1 MARITRRPQAAADIL
16 DIWDFIADD
25 SFLEADRSAPKALT
39 PKGAARHMDHTHT
52 HDHDGL
58 GSHTHGPGGHH
69 HHT

>member
-1 MARITRRPQAAADIL
+1 VAYLHQQM
-16 DIWDFIADD
+16 F

-39 PKGAARHMDHTHT
+39 PKGAARHMDHSHT

-58 GSHTHGPGGHH
+58 GAHTHGPGGHH